1 MTIFQREKRIRELVE
16 SIRKLSFSDALFR
29 VFEELK
35 LNKET
40 IARRAFMPVRN
51 IYRYLNEGVTPELDN
66 LVKLLLAMN
75 IPLRLSEALLYSA
88 GYILNSSAKNVLYSI
103 LLENHSAVGG
113 ILEANEI
120 IEEYNRTVGK
130 EVIPLFS
137 LR

>member
-51 IYRYLNEGVTPELDN
+51 IY
-66 LVKLLLAMN
+66 K
-75 IPLRLSEALLYSA
+75 
-88 GYILNSSAKNVLYSI
+88 
-103 LLENHSAVGG
+103 
-113 ILEANEI
+113 
-120 IEEYNRTVGK
+120 
-130 EVIPLFS
+130 
-137 LR
+137 